1 MASRPD
7 ILQKDL
13 ERARTLLVRLEAENH
28 ELRKLRILSRD
39 EVANL
44 PEGSLRED
52 MVTLAEGEE
61 DRDDPEPS
69 GSTLSAIEQRIEKV
83 FADLPQDG
91 LDEDDLKIRKVR
103 PMCSLCAPPAAEPYA
118 RLLYHSIWSL
128 QLCAMP
134 SIRAIT
140 AL

>member
-13 ERARTLLVRLEAENH
+13 ERAQTLLVRLEAEYYA
-28 ELRKLRILSRD
+28 LRKLRVLSRD
-39 EVANL
+39 EVATL
-44 PEGSLRED
+44 PEGPLRED

-69 GSTLSAIEQRIEKV
+69 RSMLSAIEQRIEKV
-83 FADLPQDG
+83 LVETPQDA

-103 PMCSLCAPPAAEPYA
+103 TMRSLREPSAAEPSA
-118 RLLYHSIWSL
+118 RLLYHSIWFW
-128 QLCAMP
+128 QPYAMP

>member
-13 ERARTLLVRLEAENH
+13 ERARTLLVRLEAEYH

-39 EVANL
+39 EVAAL
-44 PEGSLRED
+44 PEGPLRED
-52 MVTLAEGEE
+52 MVTLAEGE

-69 GSTLSAIEQRIEKV
+69 GGILSVIEQRSEKV
-83 FADLPQDG
+83 FAELPQDG

-103 PMCSLCAPPAAEPYA
+103 PMCSLRAHPTAEPYA

-128 QLCAMP
+128 QLYAMP
-134 SIRAIT
+134 STRAIT